1 MPEGASL
8 ASLKAV
14 KSNPLLVIST
24 SAFVLLSAA
33 TGVRLLYPLDVRVL
47 EAAQSRPSE
56 VLDAAGTVLSVVG
69 GVEFVGVA
77 AIALAG
83 GLALGGRR
91 ALAARLLVAF
101 VATGLVE
108 LALKMALPQ
117 APVPGGAVRTPD
129 PSVFEV
135 GTPFPYPSGHM
146 LRAVILLGALYAVWP
161 FRLARVAI
169 LVLLVCS
176 AASRVYLGTHWP
188 SDVIGGALLGVVGL
202 AWMFGDRSA
211 TGGRPTA
218 KA

>member
-1 MPEGASL
+1 MN
-8 ASLKAV
+8 
-14 KSNPLLVIST
+14 SNPLLVLST
-24 SAFVLLSAA
+24 AAFVLLSAA
-33 TGVRLLYPLDVRVL
+33 AGLRLLYPLDAGVL

-91 ALAARLLVAF
+91 ALAARLLAVF
-101 VATGLVE
+101 VVTGLVE

-117 APVPGGAVRTPD
+117 APVPDGAARTPD
-129 PSVFEV
+129 PSIFDVD
-135 GTPFPYPSGHM
+135 TPYPYPSGHM

-161 FRLARVAI
+161 YRLVRVAI
-169 LVLLVCS
+169 LVLLACS

-188 SDVIGGALLGVVGL
+188 SDVVGGALLGVVGL
-202 AWMFGDRSA
+202 AWAFNGEASGHRSA
-211 TGGRPTA
+211 TKT
-218 KA
+218 